1 MRRSAALLVTAVL
14 AASVTPAAANGR
26 PPASVKVVFRQANT
40 TDILLGVTFGVMLS
54 RDDGTTWRWICES
67 AVGFEGTFDPDY
79 EYSASGTI
87 WATTFGGLR
96 HTPDG
101 CVWSGVGQPLG
112 DSLVTAVEI
121 AGNGAIYAGRADPVA
136 GYGIFKSTD
145 DGATFVATGNLPTS
159 VDWFDSIETSPSAP
173 DVVYVAGYR
182 LRAGMPPQNL
192 LFRSVDGGASWES
205 LPTTAFEVTD
215 VSNLQLAA
223 ISPTNPDHVY
233 VRVTLARAT
242 IGETIYRTDNWR
254 NPLAMGGPTW
264 TKVLD
269 LPDYIT
275 AVAVRRSGDVFA
287 TTPTMGLHRSTDGGL
302 TFAVVPGVTY
312 EGRCLVERPSDQ
324 SMWMCANHLP
334 PDSMALGRSPDGA
347 TGWMTKLRYADM
359 AGPVRCEAGTDQHD
373 DCQVNLW
380 CGTKEQF
387 GVTSDEIDCSGDAGV
402 DGPGMPPPKDGCC
415 NSSTA
420 PGGKLG
426 LALFVLAVL
435 VLRSRRWK
443 PSR

>member
-1 MRRSAALLVTAVL
+1 MRRSAALVVTAVL
-14 AASVTPAAANGR
+14 AASVTPADANGR
-26 PPASVKVVFRQANT
+26 PPSSVKVVFRPGST
-40 TDILLGVTFGVMLS
+40 TDILLGVTFGLMLT
-54 RDDGTTWRWICES
+54 RDDGATWRWICES

-79 EYSASGTI
+79 ELSASGAI

-96 HTPDG
+96 TTRDG
-101 CVWSGVGQPLG
+101 CTWSGVDQPLG
-112 DSLVTAVEI
+112 PSLVTAVEI
-121 AGNGAIYAGRADPVA
+121 AGDGAIYAGLADPVA
-136 GYGIFKSTD
+136 GSGIYKSTD
-145 DGATFVATGNLPTS
+145 DGMTFDATGDLGGA

-192 LFRSVDGGASWES
+192 IFRSVNGGATWES
-205 LPTTAFEVTD
+205 LPVTAFEVTD

-223 ISPTNPDHVY
+223 ISPTDPDELY

-242 IGETIYRTDNWR
+242 IGETIYRTSNWR

-269 LPDYIT
+269 LPDYIPG
-275 AVAVRRSGDVFA
+275 VAVRQNGEVFA

-302 TFAVVPGVTY
+302 TFTAVPGVTY
-312 EGRCLVERPSDQ
+312 EGRCLAERPSDQ

-334 PDSMALGRSPDGA
+334 PDSMALGRSPDGT
-347 TGWMTKLRYADM
+347 TGWMARLRYADM

-373 DCQVNLW
+373 DCEVNLW
-380 CGTKEQF
+380 CGTKDQF
-387 GVTSDEIDCSGDAGV
+387 GVTSDEIDCSGDAGI
-402 DGPGMPPPKDGCC
+402 DGPGTPPPKDGCC

-426 LALFVLAVL
+426 LAFLVLAAL
-435 VLRSRRWK
+435 VLRSRRWR
-443 PSR
+443 PRR